1 MAYDA
6 YHTKSINSRQLSQE
20 VLLEKEINGALVV
33 AGCGVKIV
41 GLLVWLVLILFFY
54 DWKDGSAVKR
64 V

>member
-1 MAYDA
+1 MANDA
-6 YHTKSINSRQLSQE
+6 NHTKSINSRQLSQG
-20 VLLEKEINGALVV
+20 VLLEKEIKGALVV

-41 GLLVWLVLILFFY
+41 GVLVRLVLILFFH